1 MSWRDPNWQ
10 YSNSTETAKPGYL
23 RRKFK
28 RIERDA
34 RLKAEA
40 QAAADAEAKAKV
52 APIGAR
58 KTART

>member
-52 APIGAR
+52 SALPKRSAS
-58 KTART
+58 K

>member
-1 MSWRDPNWQ
+1 VNILNRAFKYTPAA
-10 YSNSTETAKPGYL
+10 ETDL
-23 RRKFK
+23 RKSFA
-28 RIERDA
+28 RIRRRQREE
-34 RLKAEA
+34 AEA